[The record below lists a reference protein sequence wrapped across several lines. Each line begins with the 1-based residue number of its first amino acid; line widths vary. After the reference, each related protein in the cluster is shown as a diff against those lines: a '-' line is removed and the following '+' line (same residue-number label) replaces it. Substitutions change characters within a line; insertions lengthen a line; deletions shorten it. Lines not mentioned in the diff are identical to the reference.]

1 MELFN
6 LGWTEI
12 ALILVLAFIVL
23 GPGKMVKT
31 GRDLGSWIRKM
42 SRDQLF
48 RDVIQTTD
56 EIRRYPRK
64 IFDESLL
71 DLPAH
76 VKQQEREASELG
88 INTDVSTK
96 QPEENKLPDSPSS
109 TGSDLP

>member
-1 MELFN
+1 MEFLN
-6 LGWTEI
+6 LGWLEI
-12 ALILVLAFIVL
+12 ALILILAFIIL

-71 DLPAH
+71 DLPPH
-76 VKQQEREASELG
+76 VQQQEQEASELEKQSDASDNKPG
-88 INTDVSTK
+88 KDIDTDS
-96 QPEENKLPDSPSS
+96 
-109 TGSDLP
+109 

>member
-1 MELFN
+1 MEFLN
-6 LGWTEI
+6 LGWLEI

-64 IFDESLL
+64 IFDERLL

-76 VKQQEREASELG
+76 VKQQEQEASELEHHPDTSSNQSD
-88 INTDVSTK
+88 I
-96 QPEENKLPDSPSS
+96 EEKESPSS
-109 TGSDLP
+109 AHSQLS

>member
-1 MELFN
+1 MEFLN
-6 LGWTEI
+6 LGWLEI
-12 ALILVLAFIVL
+12 ALILILAFIIL

-31 GRDLGSWIRKM
+31 GRDLGSWIRKI

-71 DLPAH
+71 DLPPH
-76 VKQQEREASELG
+76 VQQQNNR
-88 INTDVSTK
+88 
-96 QPEENKLPDSPSS
+96 NKKRPSWKS
-109 TGSDLP
+109 NRTPQIISLEKISIPILS

>member
-1 MELFN
+1 MEFLN
-6 LGWTEI
+6 LGWPEI
-12 ALILVLAFIVL
+12 ALILVLAFIIL

-71 DLPAH
+71 DLPPH
-76 VKQQEREASELG
+76 VLQQEKEASELEK
-88 INTDVSTK
+88 TSDASEHTSD
-96 QPEENKLPDSPSS
+96 EEELESPSS
-109 TGSDLP
+109 ADSQLP

>member
-1 MELFN
+1 MEFLN
-6 LGWTEI
+6 LGWLEI
-12 ALILVLAFIVL
+12 ALILILAFIVL

-48 RDVIQTTD
+48 RDVVQTTD

-71 DLPAH
+71 DLPPH
-76 VKQQEREASELG
+76 VLQQEKEASELE
-88 INTDVSTK
+88 N
-96 QPEENKLPDSPSS
+96 QPDASIDQSRNDEFDSSSSARSHLP
-109 TGSDLP
+109 

>member
-1 MELFN
+1 MEFFN

-12 ALILVLAFIVL
+12 VLILILAFIVL

-71 DLPAH
+71 DLPPH
-76 VKQQEREASELG
+76 IQQQEKQASELDLQSDASSSE
-88 INTDVSTK
+88 I
-96 QPEENKLPDSPSS
+96 ENNLPGSPSS
-109 TGSDLP
+109 TDPDLP

>member
-1 MELFN
+1 MEFLN

-12 ALILVLAFIVL
+12 ALILILAFIVL
-23 GPGKMVKT
+23 GPGQMVKT
-31 GRDLGSWIRKM
+31 GRDLGNWIRKM

-71 DLPAH
+71 DLPPH
-76 VKQQEREASELG
+76 IKQQEQEASELDLQSDASS
-88 INTDVSTK
+88 IQV
-96 QPEENKLPDSPSS
+96 ENNLPGSPSS
-109 TGSDLP
+109 TDPDLP

>member
-1 MELFN
+1 MEFLN
-6 LGWTEI
+6 LGWLEI
-12 ALILVLAFIVL
+12 ALILILAFIIL

-71 DLPAH
+71 DLPSH
-76 VKQQEREASELG
+76 VQQQEQEAAELEKQSDASDNKPG
-88 INTDVSTK
+88 KDIDTDS
-96 QPEENKLPDSPSS
+96 
-109 TGSDLP
+109 

>member
-1 MELFN
+1 MEFLN
-6 LGWTEI
+6 LGWLEV

-31 GRDLGSWIRKM
+31 GRDLGEWIRKL

-71 DLPAH
+71 DLPPH
-76 VKQQEREASELG
+76 VKQQEQEASELQKPS
-88 INTDVSTK
+88 DASLPQSDK
-96 QPEENKLPDSPSS
+96 EEPQSPSS
-109 TGSDLP
+109 VDSQFP

>member
-1 MELFN
+1 MEFLN
-6 LGWTEI
+6 LGWLEI

-31 GRDLGSWIRKM
+31 GRDLGSWIRKL

-71 DLPAH
+71 DLPPH
-76 VKQQEREASELG
+76 VKQQAQEASELEKQS
-88 INTDVSTK
+88 DALVSQADTK
-96 QPEENKLPDSPSS
+96 EIESPSS
-109 TGSDLP
+109 VDSQLP

>member
-1 MELFN
+1 MEFLN
-6 LGWTEI
+6 LGWLEI

-31 GRDLGSWIRKM
+31 GRDLGGWIRKL

-71 DLPAH
+71 DLPPH
-76 VKQQEREASELG
+76 VKQQEQEASDLEKQS
-88 INTDVSTK
+88 DASVSLLDK
-96 QPEENKLPDSPSS
+96 KERESPSS
-109 TGSDLP
+109 VDSQLP

>member
-1 MELFN
+1 MEFLN

-12 ALILVLAFIVL
+12 ALILIMAFIVL
-23 GPGKMVKT
+23 GPGKMAKT

-64 IFDESLL
+64 VFDESLL

-76 VKQQEREASELG
+76 IQLQEQEASELDNQPDASAHQQE
-88 INTDVSTK
+88 INES
-96 QPEENKLPDSPSS
+96 DSSSS
-109 TGSDLP
+109 THSQLP